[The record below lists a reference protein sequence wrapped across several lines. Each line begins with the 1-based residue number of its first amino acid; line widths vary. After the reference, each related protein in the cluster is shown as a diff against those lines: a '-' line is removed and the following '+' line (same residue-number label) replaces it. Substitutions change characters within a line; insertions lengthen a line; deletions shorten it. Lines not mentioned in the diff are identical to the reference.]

1 MKFTIERRVLVRM
14 LEVIAPKAPSQT
26 WRDKDVR
33 LSACAARVFVEA
45 NESAGGIETLVLEE
59 GTCLVNFKL
68 FLRLLKAH
76 SKKKIIHIEAD
87 VHGINFLTTTL
98 PVTEFSTDATPPGEF
113 KIYPVTDSWLSL
125 SQPKTSASKGKLPNA
140 DKVLVERDK
149 IIHYLLNV
157 KHHIGSAK
165 ATFFLDHGFRA
176 EKWEVLA
183 KALRIHGQTQ
193 QVKSVR
199 ETNYGLSY
207 AVEGKLI
214 TPDERN
220 PYVRS
225 VWQMDE
231 GAVAPRLIT
240 AYPLVVR

>member
-1 MKFTIERRVLVRM
+1 M

-45 NESAGGIETLVLEE
+45 NESAGGVETLVLED

-68 FLRLLKAH
+68 FLKLLKMH
-76 SKKKIIHIEAD
+76 SKKKFLHVEAD
-87 VHGINFLTTTL
+87 ARGIKFLTTTL
-98 PVTEFSTDATPPGEF
+98 PVTEFSSNATPPGDF

-125 SQPKTSASKGKLPNA
+125 FRSKTTAYQAKLPNA
-140 DKVLVERDK
+140 DKLIVERKK
-149 IIHYLLNV
+149 IFDYLLNV
-157 KHHIGSAK
+157 EHNIGSAK
-165 ATFFLDHGFRA
+165 ATFFLKHGFCA

-183 KALRIHGQTQ
+183 NALRSHGQTQ
-193 QVKSVR
+193 EVKNVR
-199 ETNYGLSY
+199 ETEHGLSY

-214 TPDERN
+214 TPDGRN
-220 PYVRS
+220 PHIRS

-240 AYPLVVR
+240 AYPLGAR